1 MLSEPIGMPLS
12 SPSSWVQKH
21 AHHVRPAASVLDL
34 ACGRGRHSRWL
45 AARGHQVLAVDRDEG
60 ALAELAGV
68 AGVKTLAAD
77 LEGSGWPLEGMVF
90 DLVVV
95 SHYLYRSRLEDTV
108 RLLAP
113 GGVLLYETFMV
124 GHEVFGRPSRPDFLL
139 KPGELLE
146 LARRMGLFVVAF
158 EQGQTKAPA
167 RIQRLCA
174 VQDEQGTGVLL

>member
-1 MLSEPIGMPLS
+1 MLSEPIGMSVS
-12 SPSSWVQKH
+12 SPSSWIRDHVD
-21 AHHVRPAASVLDL
+21 HVRPSSQALDL

-45 AARGHQVLAVDRDEG
+45 AALGHQVLAVDQNED
-60 ALAELAGV
+60 ALAALAGV
-68 AGVKTLAAD
+68 VGVRTLVAD
-77 LEGSGWPLEGMVF
+77 LEGSTWPLEGMAF

-95 SHYLYRSRLEDTV
+95 TNYLYRPRLEDTV

-146 LARRMGLFVVAF
+146 LAQRMGLFVAAF
-158 EQGQTKAPA
+158 EQGQTDAPA
-167 RIQRLCA
+167 RVQRLCA
-174 VQDEQGTGVLL
+174 VNDVGGLL

>member
-1 MLSEPIGMPLS
+1 MSLS
-12 SPSSWVQKH
+12 SPSSWVQEH
-21 AHHVRPAASVLDL
+21 AHRVRPAASVLDL

-45 AARGHQVLAVDRDEG
+45 AALGHQVLAVDREEE

-68 AGVKTLAAD
+68 AGVRTLVAD

-95 SHYLYRSRLEDTV
+95 TNYLYRPRLEDTV

-146 LARRMGLFVVAF
+146 LAQRMGLFVVAF
-158 EQGQTKAPA
+158 EQGQTEVPA
-167 RIQRLCA
+167 RVQRLCA
-174 VQDEQGTGVLL
+174 VNDEHGAGALL